1 MHLMKIVPFGRC
13 PIVYLMIIFFSVGL
27 LNAQTKLS
35 FFGVSGLSFIPTA
48 SISQPGSFAA
58 SYSSN
63 PTGRDDVTLYPSSLR
78 MGYTLKSRPLE
89 ISFTNTLFYAN
100 QTQGVD
106 IQNVIFPMIPS
117 FKYQVVSDDTSGS
130 KSQVA
135 FGLAMPY
142 GAFYVY
148 DRAFGVAGIP
158 IKVHTGV
165 GTKLTTYHAFF
176 GVTLTLGAGQL
187 QDNQPAPFRVSV
199 EGSWGGSLQDLKAM
213 EESFIA
219 ATSIYQWT
227 RNITLEVFLRL
238 DAGYNNSDPTRYMGI
253 GLGYNSS
260 I

>member
-1 MHLMKIVPFGRC
+1 MNLMKTITISRC
-13 PIVYLMIIFFSVGL
+13 AVVYLMIIHLFAGHL
-27 LNAQTKLS
+27 GAQTKLS

-63 PTGRDDVTLYPSSLR
+63 PTGRDDVTMYPSSLR
-78 MGYTLKSRPLE
+78 MSYTLKSRPLE
-89 ISFTNTLFYAN
+89 ISFTNTIFYAN

-106 IQNVIFPMIPS
+106 ILNVILPIVPS

-148 DRAFGVAGIP
+148 DLALSIARMP
-158 IKVHTGV
+158 IMVHTGV

-187 QDNQPAPFRVSV
+187 QDNTPAPFRLSV
-199 EGSWGGSLQDLKAM
+199 EGSWGGSLQQLAEM

-219 ATSIYQWT
+219 ATSIYRWT
-227 RNITLEVFLRL
+227 RNITLEVFLRM
-238 DAGYNNSDPTRYMGI
+238 DAGYNGGDPTRYMGI
-253 GLGYNSS
+253 GLGYSS
-260 I
+260 SL